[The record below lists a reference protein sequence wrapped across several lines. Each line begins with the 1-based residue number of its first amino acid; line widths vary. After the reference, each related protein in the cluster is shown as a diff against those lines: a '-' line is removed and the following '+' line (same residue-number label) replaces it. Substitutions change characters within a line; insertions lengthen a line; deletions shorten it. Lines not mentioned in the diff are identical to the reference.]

1 MSPELYFLSIAQRTS
16 YSLIAFACLLL
27 YDHIITL
34 SDEIQYVWSTPW
46 GLGKL
51 LFFLTRYIPYLDIIS
66 GVWRYMGPPTMSHD
80 LCIVLNQVSG
90 WICVA
95 GLLIAE
101 VIMVLRV
108 WAIYNQSRKMGVFL
122 VIAALTCIIIGGIMY
137 GVFVKSTAIDTSSG
151 FRELTSLRGCH
162 FSAESNTSYISFLL
176 LMTFEML
183 MLLLTILKGIND
195 LGPKLNL
202 SNSTSSFLF
211 KFYQDAISLANVIV
225 LVVADR
231 HLAII
236 LVSPQC
242 ALHSIFSARILLR
255 LREDAHR
262 RAQVPTLTAPVGESI
277 FVTRTDIFT
286 GVSRRTSWFG
296 DARSNVVGGHRNSS

>member
-1 MSPELYFLSIAQRTS
+1 MSPELYFLSIAQRTA

-27 YDHIITL
+27 YDHIITM

-46 GLGKL
+46 GLGKV
-51 LFFLTRYIPYLDIIS
+51 LFFLTR
-66 GVWRYMGPPTMSHD
+66 
-80 LCIVLNQVSG
+80 G

-95 GLLIAE
+95 GLLVAE

-122 VIAALTCIIIGGIMY
+122 IISALTCIIIGGIMY

-151 FRELTSLRGCH
+151 FRELTSLRGCR

-202 SNSTSSFLF
+202 SSSTSSFLF
-211 KFYQDAISLANVIV
+211 KFYQDGVLYYTVLSAISLANVIV
-225 LVVADR
+225 LLVADR

-262 RAQVPTLTAPVGESI
+262 RDQIPTLTAPVGESI

-296 DARSNVVGGHRNSS
+296 DARSNVVGGHRYSS